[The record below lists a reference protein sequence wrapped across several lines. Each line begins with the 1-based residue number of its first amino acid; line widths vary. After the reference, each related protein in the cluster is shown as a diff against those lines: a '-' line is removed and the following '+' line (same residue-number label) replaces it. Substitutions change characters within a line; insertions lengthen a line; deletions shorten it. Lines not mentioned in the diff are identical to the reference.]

1 MQVHDR
7 SPMLCL
13 KVSLTGAAGRPV
25 PSVSTTLIA
34 AFSSFSL
41 FYFDALT
48 VVNYVFVGLFTSRGS
63 LFL

>member
-1 MQVHDR
+1 
-7 SPMLCL
+7 MLCL
-13 KVSLTGAAGRPV
+13 TVSLTGAAGRPV